1 MKPYRAIPIGKK
13 EFVYGWYQRTDPS
26 TPDKVKHY
34 IIDCC
39 GVTGT
44 ALALAH
50 TISDFPGYH
59 EVIPETVGQQLSF
72 DAQNG
77 DKIYEGDIA
86 EHSCGTLYIIE
97 QTKVGWNP
105 FDEHCVKPHRIMRI
119 IGTIHTTPELMEGK

>member
-1 MKPYRAIPIGKK
+1 MNDIRPYRAIPIDSKD
-13 EFVYGWYQRTDPS
+13 FVFGWYVKTDEGSWIIELDLTNEDISVGFSLEEKDPS
-26 TPDKVKHY
+26 S
-34 IIDCC
+34 C
-39 GVTGT
+39 GC
-44 ALALAH
+44 
-50 TISDFPGYH
+50 H
-59 EVIPETVGQQLSF
+59 EVIPETVCQQLPF